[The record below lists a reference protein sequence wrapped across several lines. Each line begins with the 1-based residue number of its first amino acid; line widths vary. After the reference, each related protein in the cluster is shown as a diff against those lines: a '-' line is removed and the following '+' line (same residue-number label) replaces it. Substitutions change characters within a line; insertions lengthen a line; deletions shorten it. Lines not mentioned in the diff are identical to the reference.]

1 MFFKSIRFKI
11 VVWYGFIL
19 ALALILYTILCYES
33 LRSTLTVNLDNM
45 LQLKAEGVSG
55 SIETY
60 WEVEKNE
67 GITAGA
73 PSEVFNKINNL
84 NFNRIAKRWVREQSE
99 DPELLGII
107 VTIFA
112 PDGKKIA
119 ASEEAPG
126 IKYIHQRTMKEV
138 MSGRRCF
145 ENREFQR
152 SASGKIETMRV
163 FLMPVLEDQE
173 LAYIIE
179 VASPMT
185 IFQNGL
191 KNVRL
196 NFYLLLPLMI
206 FLSAI
211 AGVLLSALIIRPL
224 RRIVENMRKITAENL
239 KLRIKTP
246 DTQDEIRELTD
257 TFNAM
262 LEKLDKSFSS
272 QSQLIQDMSH
282 EFRTPLTIMRGE
294 MEVALKKKRSPD
306 EYTAVLKSGIEEII
320 RLSLLVEQLLV
331 LSRFDSREVIMNK
344 EPFSIVE
351 AIKDIVFDFR
361 ILLENKHIT
370 VSVNVTE
377 SIYINGDESQIRRAL
392 LNIVGNAIKYTGEGG
407 SIVIDAVSRDGYV
420 RITFTDNGI
429 GISKNNLPLIFNRFF
444 RADKSRSGDGYG
456 LGLSISKSIVEAHRG
471 RISVESEFE
480 HGITVIIDLP
490 D

>member
-1 MFFKSIRFKI
+1 
-11 VVWYGFIL
+11 
-19 ALALILYTILCYES
+19 
-33 LRSTLTVNLDNM
+33 
-45 LQLKAEGVSG
+45 
-55 SIETY
+55 
-60 WEVEKNE
+60 
-67 GITAGA
+67 
-73 PSEVFNKINNL
+73 
-84 NFNRIAKRWVREQSE
+84 
-99 DPELLGII
+99 
-107 VTIFA
+107 
-112 PDGKKIA
+112 
-119 ASEEAPG
+119 
-126 IKYIHQRTMKEV
+126 

-239 KLRIKTP
+239 KLWIKTP

-282 EFRTPLTIMRGE
+282 QFRTPLTIMRGE

-377 SIYINGDESQIRRAL
+377 SLYFNGDESQIRRAL
-392 LNIVGNAIKYTGEGG
+392 LNIVGNAIKLYRVKVEASLLMQFQGMVMCGLPLQITASGSLRTIYRLFSTGF
-407 SIVIDAVSRDGYV
+407 SV
-420 RITFTDNGI
+420 RISHVPAMVT
-429 GISKNNLPLIFNRFF
+429 
-444 RADKSRSGDGYG
+444 AWG
-456 LGLSISKSIVEAHRG
+456 LV
-471 RISVESEFE
+471 
-480 HGITVIIDLP
+480 
-490 D
+490 